1 MAKQI
6 EGVYEEVIDVAKN
19 EFLEN
24 GFQNAS
30 LRTIALKANT
40 TTGSIYTRFGDKE
53 GLFSAIVEPVAT
65 ELLDMFRQMQEKFH
79 GFEPQAQKEQV
90 GKYTSNNVNDMLD
103 YMYDNLDRT
112 KLLLASAQG
121 TKFEFFVDQFIDIEV
136 DYTYKYMDVVG
147 CESIKSG
154 QVTEDFVH
162 IITTAYFQSF
172 FEVIRHNMSKEDAK
186 RYIRMLGKYH
196 LAGFDT
202 ILNPQNY

>member
-6 EGVYEEVIDVAKN
+6 EGVYEEVINVAKD

-30 LRTIALKANT
+30 LRTIASKANT
-40 TTGSIYTRFGDKE
+40 TTGSIYTRFGDKA

-65 ELLDMFRQMQEKFH
+65 ELLDMFCEIQEKFH
-79 GFEPQAQKEQV
+79 NFETQAQKEQV
-90 GKYTSNNVNDMLD
+90 GKYSTNSINDILD
-103 YMYDNLDRT
+103 YMYDNLDKT
-112 KLLLASAQG
+112 KLLVMASQG
-121 TKFEFFVDQFIDIEV
+121 TKFEFFIDKFIDIEV
-136 DYTYKYMDVVG
+136 EYTYKYMEVIG

-154 QVTEDFVH
+154 KVTEDFVH

-186 RYIRMLGKYH
+186 RYIEMLGKYH

-202 ILNPQNY
+202 IFNPQNY

>member
-24 GFQNAS
+24 GFKNAS

-40 TTGSIYTRFGDKE
+40 TTGSIYTRFGDKA

-65 ELLDMFRQMQEKFH
+65 ELLDMFCKIQEKFH
-79 GFEPQAQKEQV
+79 SFEPQVQKEQA
-90 GKYTSNNVNDMLD
+90 GKYTSNSVDDMLE
-103 YMYDNLDRT
+103 YMYANLDRL
-112 KLLLASAQG
+112 KLLLLSAQG

-136 DYTYKYMDVVG
+136 EYTYKYMDVVG

-154 QVTEDFVH
+154 HVTEDFVH

-186 RYIRMLGKYH
+186 RYIKMLGKYH

-202 ILNPQNY
+202 IFNPQNY